1 MIISCPSCGA
11 SFNVKPEALGPTGR
25 SVKCSKCAHRW
36 HANPDGTELDPDFDS
51 ATAQP
56 EAFAAEPVTEP
67 TDTTVEGAD
76 AEETGETEPTSA
88 DGYTGDIAG
97 FEDTTEGTGDIGTA
111 DPSTEP
117 DAPPGLEAALGLAV
131 ADVDDD
137 DEDALSRRGR
147 RRNRPSST
155 PRKGRRGVAKVFSFF
170 VLLLLIA
177 GIGGTAYFLNQKI
190 MMWMPATQRL
200 YAMVGIKPQVL
211 GQGLQIVEPT
221 PKKEIDGNDE
231 ILIVEGEIRNTT
243 AKPIA
248 IPLMRGALLDKQG
261 KELHIWTFTAAKSNV
276 APGENAPYRTE
287 FRNPP
292 TNAESLDITF
302 TRANEVKGMTT
313 QEVKMEA
320 KPDGMPKEKKPDAM
334 PKENMTKDG
343 EKAGSEKAH

>member
-25 SVKCSKCAHRW
+25 SVKCSKCAYRW
-36 HANPDGTELDPDFDS
+36 HANPDGSEFDPDLEP
-51 ATAQP
+51 APAQP
-56 EAFAAEPVTEP
+56 EAFAAEPATEP
-67 TDTTVEGAD
+67 ADTAVEGAG
-76 AEETGETEPTSA
+76 AETMGETEPATA
-88 DGYTGDIAG
+88 YGDTGDMAG
-97 FEDTTEGTGDIGTA
+97 SGDITDATGDFGTI
-111 DPSTEP
+111 DPSAEP
-117 DAPPGLEAALGLAV
+117 EAPPGLQASLAV
-131 ADVDDD
+131 ADDDD
-137 DEDALSRRGR
+137 DEDILSRRGR
-147 RRNRPSST
+147 RRSRPSPP
-155 PRKGRRGVAKVFSFF
+155 PRKGRRGVAKVLSFF

-177 GIGGTAYFLNQKI
+177 GIGGAAYFLNQKI
-190 MMWMPATQRL
+190 MMWLPATQRL
-200 YAMVGIKPQVL
+200 YAMVGIKPHVL

-261 KELHIWTFTAAKSNV
+261 KELHIWTFTAAKSTV
-276 APGENAPYRTE
+276 APGENTPYRTE

-292 TNAESLDITF
+292 VNAESLDITF

-320 KPDGMPKEKKPDAM
+320 KPDGMPKENM
-334 PKENMTKDG
+334 PKDG
-343 EKAGSEKAH
+343 EKAGTDKAD